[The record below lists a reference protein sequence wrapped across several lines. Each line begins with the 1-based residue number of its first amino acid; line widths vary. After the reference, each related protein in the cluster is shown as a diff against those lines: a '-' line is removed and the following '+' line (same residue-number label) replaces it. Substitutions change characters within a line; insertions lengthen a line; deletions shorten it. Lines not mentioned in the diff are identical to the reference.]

1 LQLIRLVL
9 PLVLALVGAPLQAA
23 ADPAP
28 VASIPPRPGTPL
40 SMSPAGQ
47 EARRV
52 ERRNTLIGGFVL
64 GGLVM
69 LGGFALGHRIRT
81 RKLRD

>member
-1 LQLIRLVL
+1 MSVAALGVL
-9 PLVLALVGAPLQAA
+9 CMTAAAL

-28 VASIPPRPGTPL
+28 VASIPPRPGATRPQ
-40 SMSPAGQ
+40 SAAEQ
-47 EARRV
+47 EARRIQ
-52 ERRNTLIGGFVL
+52 RRNTLLVGFVL

-81 RKLRD
+81 RKLRP